1 MIKIPGDLNV
11 VTGLAPTAGDAAAT
25 GDYISLKNAHRVWI
39 VFSVKQGEKTE
50 PALSVMK
57 ATAVAPTGATA
68 MTEAARIFSAL
79 DCSTSD
85 VLVERTPA
93 ASYTLDAALK
103 DKLVV
108 FEIDPA
114 AIGAYDCIA
123 AKVAASNALNITSV
137 LYIVESRYG
146 AKVQPSM
153 IVD

>member
-1 MIKIPGDLNV
+1 M
-11 VTGLAPTAGDAAAT
+11 GLGAVE
-25 GDYISLKNAHRVWI
+25 LK
-39 VFSVKQGEKTE
+39 
-50 PALSVMK
+50 
-57 ATAVAPTGATA
+57 
-68 MTEAARIFSAL
+68 
-79 DCSTSD
+79 
-85 VLVERTPA
+85 RTPA
-93 ASYTLDAALK
+93 ASYTLDNALK

-123 AKVAASNALNITSV
+123 AKVAASNAANITSV

>member
-11 VTGLAPTAGDAAAT
+11 VTGLAPTAGGSAAT
-25 GDYISLKNAHRVWI
+25 GDYISLKYAHRVWI
-39 VFSVKQGEKTE
+39 VFSVKQGKATV
-50 PALSVMK
+50 PVLSVIK
-57 ATAVAPTGATA
+57 ATAVAGTGATA
-68 MTEAARIFSAL
+68 MTEAARIFSTL
-79 DCSTSD
+79 DCATSD

-123 AKVAASNALNITSV
+123 AKVAASDALNITSV
-137 LYIVESRYG
+137 LYVVESRYG
-146 AKVQPSM
+146 TKTQPSM